1 MKKLFAMMLVVA
13 LVMTMAACGAKGS
26 ASAEGY
32 SLSDGTP
39 LNLSEKDQ
47 KWSGVS

>member
-1 MKKLFAMMLVVA
+1 VI
-13 LVMTMAACGAKGS
+13 GEYKGS

-32 SLSDGTP
+32 KLEDGTK

-47 KWSGVS
+47 KWMGWEIHLD